1 MIISSKDNEIVKE
14 IRKLKEKKYRK
25 DKFIVEGI
33 KMLEEAINENASI
46 DLIIRREDINLE
58 LDFSKFNSIVVTEK
72 VFNTLTDV
80 VSPQGILAVIN
91 KKNNDSV
98 ANKTNMSIDK
108 TTDYILALD
117 GIQDPGNLG
126 TIIRTADSA
135 NLKQIIV
142 SKNTVDAYSPKVIR
156 STMGA
161 IYRVNI
167 IEVENLEVTLK
178 DLQKDGFKVV
188 VTSLDTNNSI
198 YDISYNKSIVVIG
211 NEANGV
217 SKEVQELANER
228 VKIPMLGKTESL
240 NASVATGIMIYEYVR
255 RNFQLGTVLKW
266 KNSILGLT
274 LNKNNII
281 FQLGTVL
288 KWKNSIWGLTLN
300 KNNIFFHFRTVPN
313 WKKYDRR

>member
-25 DKFIVEGI
+25 NKFIVEGI
-33 KMLEEAINENASI
+33 KMLEEAISENASI
-46 DLIIRREDINLE
+46 DLIVIREGMDLSNLISNI
-58 LDFSKFNSIVVTEK
+58 LYKNDADSGVKSKNIIDAISKIKSITVTEK
-72 VFNTLTDV
+72 VFDTLTDV
-80 VSPQGILAVIN
+80 VSPQGVLAVIN
-91 KKNNDSV
+91 KRENGIINQATENNNAFEIGDKIKETENV
-98 ANKTNMSIDK
+98 KIDT

-240 NASVATGIMIYEYVR
+240 NAAVATGIMIYEYVR
-255 RNFQLGTVLKW
+255 R
-266 KNSILGLT
+266 KNETSST
-274 LNKNNII
+274 K
-281 FQLGTVL
+281 
-288 KWKNSIWGLTLN
+288 S
-300 KNNIFFHFRTVPN
+300 
-313 WKKYDRR
+313 